1 MTDNPICSQVSWL
14 DLFLEQRL
22 YLSMQSVSEQVKLWS
37 GDGFSVSLPSHLLLA
52 SSKLARRT
60 FIPGENGQNI
70 LLPSVRGSTLLLLVE
85 ILRSGVTSNQGKEEI
100 MGDRLTDIR
109 ELMWLLDIPG
119 HIGMMKIVNKSFELR
134 SNGNEVEHLV
144 CADVMHN
151 EGGHLPQSYTP
162 VVEITRMNLDVKML
176 LQDYVEVD
184 STEMFGKSMETG
196 QPRMCQ
202 VCKKIN
208 PNWKALKDHIRSAH
222 GEALFPCGHCSK
234 KFVLEKILKEHI
246 YRAHAGVRIGCGY
259 CPSTYRS
266 KESLNNHMRKRHRCE
281 MVSCRFCSMRFLH
294 KDTLKIHM
302 NNNHKEEQFQCS
314 ECPATFIDEPK
325 VRLHAR
331 RVHSGIRMICSEC
344 NLTFSSDHCLRR
356 HARSQHENSLSKTM

>member
-1 MTDNPICSQVSWL
+1 
-14 DLFLEQRL
+14 
-22 YLSMQSVSEQVKLWS
+22 MQSVIEQVKLWS

-85 ILRSGVTSNQGKEEI
+85 ILRTGVTSNQGKEEI

-134 SNGNEVEHLV
+134 SNLNWNAQEAEHLV

-151 EGGHLPQSYTP
+151 EGEHLPQFYTP
-162 VVEITRMNLDVKML
+162 VVEITRMNLVNDVKLL
-176 LQDYVEVD
+176 LQDSVEVD
-184 STEMFGKSMETG
+184 ATEMVDKSMETG
-196 QPRMCQ
+196 KPRMCQ
-202 VCKKIN
+202 VCKKIK
-208 PNWKALKDHIRSAH
+208 PNWKALKDHIRRVH
-222 GEALFPCGHCSK
+222 IEALFPCGHCSK
-234 KFVLEKILKEHI
+234 KFLLEKILKEHV
-246 YRAHAGVRIGCGY
+246 YRAHAGDRISCDY

-266 KESLNNHMRKRHRCE
+266 KESLKDHMRKRHRCE

-331 RVHSGIRMICSEC
+331 RVHSEILLVCSEC
-344 NLTFSSDHCLRR
+344 NLTFSSDQGLGR
-356 HARSQHENSLSKTM
+356 HVRSHHKNRSDDVGDDYDE